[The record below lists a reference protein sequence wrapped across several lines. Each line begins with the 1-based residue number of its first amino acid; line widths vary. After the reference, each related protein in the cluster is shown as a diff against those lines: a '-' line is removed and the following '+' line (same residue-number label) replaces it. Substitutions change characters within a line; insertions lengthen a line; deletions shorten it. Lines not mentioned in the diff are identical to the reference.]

1 MKLYQSFSYEN
12 ETCFAIVLEY
22 CPDGDLRKLIKDKRL
37 TDDEYEKIIKQI
49 VGGLVY
55 LHDKKIVH
63 RDIKPENILMT
74 KDVPKIA
81 DFGSSKI
88 MMTTGAKTREGTQ
101 FYMAPEIFDE

>member
-1 MKLYQSFSYEN
+1 MCL
-12 ETCFAIVLEY
+12 AIVLEY
-22 CPDGDLRKLIKDKRL
+22 CADGDLRKLIKEKRL
-37 TDDEYEKIIKQI
+37 SDEEYQNIIKQI
-49 VGGLVY
+49 VEGLMY

-74 KDVPKIA
+74 KGIPKIA

-101 FYMAPEIFDE
+101 FYMAP